1 MNRSRLRRIGA
12 LLVVLYVLP
21 AGLDLASASLG
32 AKASN
37 TAAQQISVG
46 NFRTEVTATAGTQKI
61 GTLSLTTGTTVATR
75 FANFFV
81 QNFGT
86 IGVAKVT
93 ITLST
98 ITSITNLDYC
108 TTNTGA
114 FSAKATCGTGT
125 LVAAAAALSQTITV
139 SIPAGN
145 RIAFQVIS
153 SANSITTVVSVS
165 VGTAQLNPSTP
176 VNS

>member
-32 AKASN
+32 AKATGTQN
-37 TAAQQISVG
+37 ISVG
-46 NFRTEVTATAGTQKI
+46 NFRTEVTATVGTQNLT
-61 GTLSLTTGTTVATR
+61 TLSLTTGNTVATR

-86 IGVAKVT
+86 TGIASFTLG
-93 ITLST
+93 LST
-98 ITSITNLDYC
+98 VTGFTNVYYC
-108 TTNTGA
+108 TGTTGA

-125 LVAAAAALSQTITV
+125 RTSAALSTSQSLTV
-139 SIPAGN
+139 AIPAGT
-145 RIAFQVIS
+145 RIAFQVVS
-153 SANSITTVVSVS
+153 SGNTATTVASVTVAKTNLNAS
-165 VGTAQLNPSTP
+165 VP

>member
-1 MNRSRLRRIGA
+1 MNQTRLRRIGA
-12 LLVVLYVLP
+12 LLVILYVLP
-21 AGLDLASASLG
+21 VCLDLASASLG

-86 IGVAKVT
+86 TAIASFTLG
-93 ITLST
+93 LST
-98 ITSITNLDYC
+98 VTGFTNVYYC
-108 TTNTGA
+108 TGVTGA
-114 FSAKATCGTGT
+114 FSAKATCGTGVRT
-125 LVAAAAALSQTITV
+125 SAALSTSQSLVIA
-139 SIPAGN
+139 IPAGA
-145 RIAFQVIS
+145 RIAFQVVS
-153 SANSITTVVSVS
+153 TGNSATTVASVT
-165 VGTAQLNPSTP
+165 VGTANLNPSTP